1 MGKKLTKKL
10 LVFLTLMCMIIGM
23 NVSVSAETG
32 STGNTKAISAAEN
45 PADGTLQV
53 WLEYEDDNGNSVALS
68 GGSCFLINEEY
79 VLSNYHIFN
88 LNEEIAPGVTIR
100 SAAMETLGLS
110 ELKDNDPHLKI
121 RVYANRDMSVLA
133 TIHDSVQ
140 SQTMDYVAMKLSDK
154 IYDRK
159 PLALGDSSTVQQ
171 TQTVNAYGFPED
183 SIENKEFNTAADVS
197 ATDGTISK
205 LTVGG
210 RADFFEH
217 TAQLNHGNSGGP
229 LVDSNKS
236 VIGVNTFTYGNSS
249 DQKYYAV
256 QINAIKSG
264 LDTFGISYINAGA
277 QATTQTPDEEE
288 PEEKEGPDAD
298 LVTALKSEITKA
310 KAVDTKNYTE
320 ESVKVLNDTI
330 SEAEKV
336 ANDTEATD
344 AQVTSATSDVKAA
357 VENLEEKSGMNFL
370 LIGGIAAD
378 ADYTFD
384 VDYTDLAG
392 NAAADYTQDKF
403 TVDKTDPEVEFFDI
417 EDKSANNGT
426 VAPGVKYSDVNY
438 MESGVDI
445 TIKGAKHDKT
455 ELSGNRTNIANGESI
470 KMEDFKHDEET
481 DDVYTMTAV
490 IKDKA
495 GNETEKEVMFSVNRF
510 GSNYIFSETTEKFLD
525 DVYANKPKDLV
536 VTEVNVDSLVFN
548 GISYGLDGTKKELKA
563 GSDYTVKQSGGEGS
577 WKEYT
582 YTIKKENF
590 EKEGRY
596 SVTIDSEDKATNKMN
611 NKVKECNID
620 FVIDKTPP
628 TVVITGIEESSYRA
642 DEREMTI
649 NLSDNTAVKC
659 VDVIIDGKSVA
670 TYAQK
675 EIEKAG
681 GKISYMIEGASEP
694 QKIEA
699 AALDMAGNETTSEMH
714 KVLVT
719 SSVWIQYINN
729 TPLLIGSILG
739 IVLVAG
745 GLIWFFV
752 IRKKKEESK

>member
-1 MGKKLTKKL
+1 M
-10 LVFLTLMCMIIGM
+10 
-23 NVSVSAETG
+23 
-32 STGNTKAISAAEN
+32 
-45 PADGTLQV
+45 
-53 WLEYEDDNGNSVALS
+53 
-68 GGSCFLINEEY
+68 
-79 VLSNYHIFN
+79 
-88 LNEEIAPGVTIR
+88 
-100 SAAMETLGLS
+100 
-110 ELKDNDPHLKI
+110 
-121 RVYANRDMSVLA
+121 
-133 TIHDSVQ
+133 
-140 SQTMDYVAMKLSDK
+140 
-154 IYDRK
+154 
-159 PLALGDSSTVQQ
+159 
-171 TQTVNAYGFPED
+171 
-183 SIENKEFNTAADVS
+183 
-197 ATDGTISK
+197 
-205 LTVGG
+205 
-210 RADFFEH
+210 
-217 TAQLNHGNSGGP
+217 
-229 LVDSNKS
+229 
-236 VIGVNTFTYGNSS
+236 
-249 DQKYYAV
+249 
-256 QINAIKSG
+256 
-264 LDTFGISYINAGA
+264 
-277 QATTQTPDEEE
+277 
-288 PEEKEGPDAD
+288 
-298 LVTALKSEITKA
+298 
-310 KAVDTKNYTE
+310 
-320 ESVKVLNDTI
+320 
-330 SEAEKV
+330 
-336 ANDTEATD
+336 
-344 AQVTSATSDVKAA
+344 
-357 VENLEEKSGMNFL
+357 
-370 LIGGIAAD
+370 
-378 ADYTFD
+378 
-384 VDYTDLAG
+384 
-392 NAAADYTQDKF
+392 
-403 TVDKTDPEVEFFDI
+403 
-417 EDKSANNGT
+417 
-426 VAPGVKYSDVNY
+426 KYSDVNY

-525 DVYANKPKDLV
+525 DVY
-536 VTEVNVDSLVFN
+536 VFN

-699 AALDMAGNETTSEMH
+699 AALDMAGNETEKEVMFSVNRFGSNYIFSETTE
-714 KVLVT
+714 KFLDDVYKK
-719 SSVWIQYINN
+719 SEADKN
-729 TPLLIGSILG
+729 T
-739 IVLVAG
+739 AE
-745 GLIWFFV
+745 
-752 IRKKKEESK
+752 IRKG